1 MWDLEIQGKTAVCVA
16 VDGAIRGVLGLADTA
31 KAEAFSTIKA
41 LQAMGLD
48 VWMVSGLVLV
58 SDVLMSRRILT
69 GLH

>member
-16 VDGAIRGVLGLADTA
+16 VDGAIRGILGLADTA

-48 VWMVSGLVLV
+48 VWMVSFPC
-58 SDVLMSRRILT
+58 S
-69 GLH
+69 